1 MLVYLHNDYLRET
14 AGLTSY
20 ESIVLKFAED
30 DYPWYYFLNQK
41 SPKNRLRYIFLICQ
55 KKTEGGIKFLMTYLV

>member
-1 MLVYLHNDYLRET
+1 MLVYLHIDYLKKA
-14 AGLTSY
+14 AGRTSY

-41 SPKNRLRYIFLICQ
+41 SPKNRLRYIFFIRQ
-55 KKTEGGIKFLMTYLV
+55 KKTEGGRKFLMTYLV

>member
-1 MLVYLHNDYLRET
+1 MLVYLHNDYLKET

-30 DYPWYYFLNQK
+30 DYPLYYFLNQK
-41 SPKNRLRYIFLICQ
+41 SPKNRLRYIFLIRQ
-55 KKTEGGIKFLMTYLV
+55 KKN

>member
-1 MLVYLHNDYLRET
+1 MLVYLHNDYLKET

-20 ESIVLKFAED
+20 KSIVLKFAED

-41 SPKNRLRYIFLICQ
+41 SPKNRQRYIFLIRQ
-55 KKTEGGIKFLMTYLV
+55 KKQLKAV